1 MKKRTAI
8 VTAGTLAALFLLSPL
23 LFRKYTVPLLSN
35 GTEKAYATRPF
46 ALPGNDNEISV
57 YVGATKVFGLWSDV
71 WDAPLF
77 IYPFTGNKRF
87 LCIFDDDTSVLVFV
101 VDLNTSAASVGA
113 SPPWPTDDYL
123 RKYITRRMTKV
134 VIEPKGTVRLPTY
147 AELSEVTRNL
157 SELKPAQLKA
167 TSFPQADFGFY
178 RTYWPKEALL
188 SEIESNRKSPWP

>member
-1 MKKRTAI
+1 MKTRTAI
-8 VTAGTLAALFLLSPL
+8 VTGGLFAALFLLSPL
-23 LFRKYTVPLLSN
+23 LFRKYTIPLMSK

-46 ALPGNDNEISV
+46 ALPGKDNEISV
-57 YVGATKVFGLWSDV
+57 YVGETKVFGLWSDV

-77 IYPFTGNKRF
+77 VHPFADNKRF

-101 VDLNTSAASVGA
+101 VDLNASATSVGA

-123 RKYITRRMTKV
+123 RKYMVRRMTEV

-147 AELSEVTRNL
+147 PELSEVTRNL
-157 SELKPAQLKA
+157 AALEPTQLK
-167 TSFPQADFGFY
+167 TISFPQAHLGFY

-188 SEIESNRKSPWP
+188 SEIESNRKSVWP